1 MAAGAFDG
9 RAVDTAFELGI
20 GDGEDSR
27 SIQFHAIHMGDVR
40 AAFDDKVRVVMQG
53 HIGRCFHA
61 DGTGS
66 RFAGD
71 PAGDRHHHAVDTDM

>member
-1 MAAGAFDG
+1 
-9 RAVDTAFELGI
+9 
-20 GDGEDSR
+20 
-27 SIQFHAIHMGDVR
+27 
-40 AAFDDKVRVVMQG
+40 MQG

-66 RFAGD
+66 RFTGD